1 MVIPCLGTGGM
12 ERVMATI
19 ANYLHQCSSVD
30 LLLIVYGKSREI
42 FYPLSRGLKVEYPEF
57 EFKEKNRLY
66 STIKTGFYLRESVK
80 KYCPNVILSF
90 GEYWNSFVILSLF
103 GLNCNIIIS
112 DRCKPSKRLGLL
124 HDILRYILY
133 NMSAGIIVQTKI
145 AHKIYSR
152 YFASSKIHII
162 GNPIRRIVA
171 GKGIKRE
178 KIVLS
183 VGRLID
189 TKHHNELIKLFVSIK
204 QNGWRLVIVGGDAIK
219 QKNMVVLNSLI
230 DDLEARDIVKL
241 AGNIADVDEY
251 YKSSE
256 IFAFTSSSEGFPN
269 AIGEAMSAG
278 LPVVAFDC
286 IAGPSDMVTDGVD
299 GYLVPVFD
307 YDIFKQKLMLLMSEE
322 DLRKKMGNA
331 AAVNIQKYS
340 ADHVCKKYYDL
351 LVTKAL

>member
-1 MVIPCLGTGGM
+1 
-12 ERVMATI
+12 
-19 ANYLHQCSSVD
+19 
-30 LLLIVYGKSREI
+30 
-42 FYPLSRGLKVEYPEF
+42 
-57 EFKEKNRLY
+57 
-66 STIKTGFYLRESVK
+66 
-80 KYCPNVILSF
+80 
-90 GEYWNSFVILSLF
+90 
-103 GLNCNIIIS
+103 
-112 DRCKPSKRLGLL
+112 
-124 HDILRYILY
+124 
-133 NMSAGIIVQTKI
+133 
-145 AHKIYSR
+145 
-152 YFASSKIHII
+152 
-162 GNPIRRIVA
+162 
-171 GKGIKRE
+171 
-178 KIVLS
+178 
-183 VGRLID
+183 
-189 TKHHNELIKLFVSIK
+189 
-204 QNGWRLVIVGGDAIK
+204 
-219 QKNMVVLNSLI
+219 MVVLNSLI